1 MPTSPQ
7 TIIDAID
14 AAILA
19 MTAGGGAQ
27 TVNDPAGRSVTY
39 YKLADLIEARKAFVE
54 IAGTSTDNQRRMIR
68 TQTAHLR

>member
-1 MPTSPQ
+1 LSTSPQ

-14 AAILA
+14 AAILV

-27 TVNDPAGRSVTY
+27 TLTHEGRSVTY
-39 YKLADLIEARKAFVE
+39 YGLRDLIDARKAFVE